1 MIREIIEEVGGRA
14 GKADGR
20 FAEFRDADYSPVE
33 FSESNYREI
42 EGRWGCP
49 MVFVD
54 GGNAELIG
62 APGISLQIVRTA
74 SISMKENRL
83 AESRRQDFYVL
94 ATATGSGTSAVVFRE
109 GKKEAAETTLKP
121 ASFCETMRR
130 VSEFRLAMDEL
141 GKGTV
146 VMDGTLKARNSAEK
160 SVIEELRARAVGENA
175 GLVAL
180 AKTTSI
186 LTETGRPFASMLGR
200 RSGAWHYHPVVR
212 IDSER
217 HPAEMFFVRLHEK
230 SRHVFR
236 AEVFREHGETIPKI
250 AGELKGNSG
259 DLAFPGYP
267 YGLVLADRLARV
279 SNEEAALLRTKL
291 YAAAGSR
298 WKDVERDL
306 AAADAHQILDGM

>member
-1 MIREIIEEVGGRA
+1 MIREIIEEVSARAGRA
-14 GKADGR
+14 EGR

-42 EGRWGCP
+42 EGREGCP

-62 APGISLQIVRTA
+62 TPGMSLQIVRTA
-74 SISMKENRL
+74 SVSMKGNRL
-83 AESRRQDFYVL
+83 AESRRKDFYVL
-94 ATATGSGTSAVVFRE
+94 ATATGSGTSAVIFRE
-109 GKKEAAETTLKP
+109 GKKEPFETALKP
-121 ASFCETMRR
+121 ASFCETSRR
-130 VSEFRLAMDEL
+130 VGEFRLAMDDL

-146 VMDGTLKARNSAEK
+146 VMDGTLKARNSLEK
-160 SVIEELRARAVGENA
+160 NCIEEIRGQAVRKNA

-180 AKTTSI
+180 SKTTSI

-230 SRHVFR
+230 SRHAFR
-236 AEVFREHGETIPKI
+236 TEVFREHREMIPRI

-279 SNEEAALLRTKL
+279 SNEEAALLRTRL

-298 WKDVERDL
+298 WRSVERDL
-306 AAADAHQILDGM
+306 AAADAHQILDSM